1 MNRLSFL
8 IILVLHFM
16 FFHHVKAQSSYSQG
30 DAAAPSQNFQPSV
43 GVVIAILAIMF
54 SVTLLLLVYAK
65 FCRRTGSVHG
75 DHLTQNFA
83 FIRSSSRFSG
93 IDKTV
98 IESLPFFK
106 FSSLKGSKEGL
117 ECAVCLSKFE
127 DIEMLR
133 LLPKCKHAFHIACID
148 NWLEKHSSC
157 PICRHRVSAEDPTIF
172 TYTSS
177 MRLMN
182 QSELQREDS
191 TNDIGLFVQREEDH
205 HPRGGSSRFSIGSSF
220 RKAEKGNHK
229 NNNNKEEI
237 LLIQEEAALHKHKH
251 KIIVSDFV
259 FKNRW
264 SSVSS
269 SDLMFLNSEMI
280 TSVSSDRFSSLDYPN
295 TEQPS
300 STPRVAENEQIV
312 KIKEEMEMKRS
323 FESKVST
330 FPGLP
335 STSDSALNSS
345 YVSPGERRSM
355 SEITALSRY
364 EHSGMQNRIR
374 ETNSL
379 VGNNVKEERIRR
391 LWLPIAKRTVQ
402 WYANRARRSQQH
414 QNTQEALDV

>member
-1 MNRLSFL
+1 MNRL
-8 IILVLHFM
+8 IILVLLHFM
-16 FFHHVKAQSSYSQG
+16 FFHVRAQPSF
-30 DAAAPSQNFQPSV
+30 APDDSTSQNFQPSV
-43 GVVIAILAIMF
+43 GIVIAILSVMF

-65 FCRRTGSVHG
+65 FCHRPGHAHG
-75 DHLTQNFA
+75 DLPQNFA

-98 IESLPFFK
+98 IESLPFFR

-148 NWLEKHSSC
+148 NWLEKHASC

-172 TYTSS
+172 TYTHS

-182 QSELQREDS
+182 QSELQGEEA
-191 TNDIGLFVQREEDH
+191 NVGLFVQREEEEEDH
-205 HPRGGSSRFSIGSSF
+205 HHHRGSSRFSIGSSF
-220 RKAEKGNHK
+220 RKAEKGN
-229 NNNNKEEI
+229 NKEEMS
-237 LLIQEEAALHKHKH
+237 LIQEEAAEQKALHKHKH
-251 KIIVSDFV
+251 KIVVSDFV

-269 SDLMFLNSEMI
+269 SDLMFLNSEML
-280 TSVSSDRFSSLDYPN
+280 TSVSSNRFSCLDSN
-295 TEQPS
+295 TQQS
-300 STPRVAENEQIV
+300 SSSGAAENAQIV

-323 FESKVST
+323 FESKVSALNKT
-330 FPGLP
+330 SPVSFPDLP
-335 STSDSALNSS
+335 STSS
-345 YVSPGERRSM
+345 YMSPGERRSM

-364 EHSGMQNRIR
+364 EDSGMQNRIR
-374 ETNSL
+374 ETSL
-379 VGNNVKEERIRR
+379 LGNNVKEERLRR

-402 WYANRARRSQQH
+402 WYANRDRRSQQP
-414 QNTQEALDV
+414 QKTQQTLDV

>member
-1 MNRLSFL
+1 MNRLSLL
-8 IILVLHFM
+8 IILLLHFI
-16 FFHHVKAQSSYSQG
+16 FFHVKAQ
-30 DAAAPSQNFQPSV
+30 PSISEEDGTPQQNFQPSV
-43 GVVIAILAIMF
+43 GIVIGILSVMF

-65 FCRRTGSVHG
+65 FCHRAGSVHG
-75 DHLTQNFA
+75 EIPHNFA

-98 IESLPFFK
+98 IESLPFFR
-106 FSSLKGSKEGL
+106 FSSLEGSKEGL

-148 NWLEKHSSC
+148 SWLEKHSSC

-172 TYTSS
+172 TYTNS

-191 TNDIGLFVQREEDH
+191 NMGLFVQREEDH
-205 HPRGGSSRFSIGSSF
+205 HHHRGSSRFSIGSSF
-220 RKAEKGNHK
+220 RKAEKGN
-229 NNNNKEEI
+229 NNNKEEI
-237 LLIQEEAALHKHKH
+237 LLIQDEAEEHKVLHKHKH
-251 KIIVSDFV
+251 KIVVSDFV

-269 SDLMFLNSEMI
+269 SDLMFLNSEML
-280 TSVSSDRFSSLDYPN
+280 TAVSSNRFSSLDSN
-295 TEQPS
+295 TEQS
-300 STPRVAENEQIV
+300 STSRPVENEQII

-335 STSDSALNSS
+335 STSDSTLNLSQTTSS
-345 YVSPGERRSM
+345 YMSPGERRSV

-374 ETNSL
+374 ETSL
-379 VGNNVKEERIRR
+379 VGNNVKEERLRR
-391 LWLPIAKRTVQ
+391 IWLPIAKRTVQ
-402 WYANRARRSQQH
+402 WYANRDHRRSQQP
-414 QNTQEALDV
+414 QKTQQALDV